1 MSATACSAT
10 LDLRTITSNERPAM
24 ILAVFQSLLPG
35 QAVEVLC
42 DHEVPSL
49 REQLSL
55 ALPGQFAWEDLEQA
69 PGHWRAAITRLAS
82 AKADHKS
89 TGCCGG
95 CGG

>member
-1 MSATACSAT
+1 MSTTACSAT
-10 LDLRTITSNERPAM
+10 LDLRAITPSERSAM
-24 ILAVFQSLLPG
+24 ILSVFKSLIPG

-42 DHEVPSL
+42 DHEDQSL
-49 REQLSL
+49 RDQ
-55 ALPGQFAWEDLEQA
+55 LEQA

-82 AKADHKS
+82 ANEGQKS